1 MQRKSFCSVWGTVSY
16 HPMKYY
22 FHIVGH
28 EKLQIDRFGET
39 FINPS
44 NMKDHA
50 RFLAKDLS
58 GAGLRGYT
66 LVVTKEDGFIV
77 DRLEITP

>member
-1 MQRKSFCSVWGTVSY
+1 
-16 HPMKYY
+16 MKYF

-28 EKLQIDRFGET
+28 DKLQVDRSGEN
-39 FINPS
+39 FVDPE

-66 LVVTKEDGFIV
+66 LVVAKENGDIAY
-77 DRLEITP
+77 RMEIEP

>member
-1 MQRKSFCSVWGTVSY
+1 
-16 HPMKYY
+16 MKYY
-22 FHIVGH
+22 FHIVSH
-28 EKLQIDRFGET
+28 EKLQVDRSGQT
-39 FINPS
+39 FTDPE

-66 LVVTKEDGFIV
+66 VVATKESGDIV
-77 DRLEITP
+77 HRVDVAP